1 MAEEAKELTRDCR
14 VGDRVTWKQ
23 LNGERFEG
31 RLAGWDNNTALV
43 MLDDGTAKAVRGDT

>member
-1 MAEEAKELTRDCR
+1 MDEKAKPLTRDCR

-31 RLAGWDNNTALV
+31 ALRGWDSNVALV
-43 MLDDGTAKAVRGDT
+43 MTDDGAAKAVEC